1 MMYYSLSVVDLRR
14 TEMLSPDNLKELQAA
29 AKIIES
35 DAAGG
40 IQLAIRIVGED
51 VAIAMLVLYLR
62 ISSGSTKSWPA
73 DPLIDNRVQDL
84 LAQANLICQ
93 PA

>member
-1 MMYYSLSVVDLRR
+1 
-14 TEMLSPDNLKELQAA
+14 MLSPDKLKELHAA

-51 VAIAMLVLYLR
+51 AAIAMLVLYLR
-62 ISSGSTKSWPA
+62 MSSGSTKSWPA
-73 DPLIDNRVQDL
+73 DPSIETRVQDL
-84 LAQANLICQ
+84 LIQASLIRQ
-93 PA
+93 SA